1 LLLGSQ
7 SSVVLG
13 HVLPPFHI
21 TVSMVTIKHFHSMR
35 LFTVDL
41 PAYCWIPSVTFKL
54 FLQSALIR
62 AQYAEI
68 MEINREASY
77 SLVVL
82 SSNTENVDEDNVLD
96 SDEKIQNYIVSNFPD
111 NVHADRLLFSLRFD

>member
-1 LLLGSQ
+1 
-7 SSVVLG
+7 
-13 HVLPPFHI
+13 
-21 TVSMVTIKHFHSMR
+21 MR

-41 PAYCWIPSVTFKL
+41 PAYCWIPSVTLKL

-82 SSNTENVDEDNVLD
+82 SSNTENVDEDMKNPINVLD

-111 NVHADRLLFSLRFD
+111 NVHADRRLFSLRFD